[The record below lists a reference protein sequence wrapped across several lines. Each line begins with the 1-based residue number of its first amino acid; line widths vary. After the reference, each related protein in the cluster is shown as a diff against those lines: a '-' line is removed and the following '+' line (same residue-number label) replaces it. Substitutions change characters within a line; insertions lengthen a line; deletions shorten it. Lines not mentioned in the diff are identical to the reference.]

1 MDKNLKT
8 VLAVVLI
15 VVIAVSGLFWFPA
28 LSRTLEPSRGGS
40 TTPATKVDQ
49 ITPQYLSGYALQPIS
64 NTSSGSVFESA
75 TRIFLVSTTTSYGYI
90 NETLK
95 SGNPTEGNIINK
107 GDPIFIINA
116 TLRNDY
122 NSQNP
127 LPLSSNNYAYIFV
140 TATLYSQ
147 NRAINAKDVSPTDP
161 QVGPFLTAYLGLT
174 SGATASV
181 AIWLSTTNRNIDN
194 YTINLDVFG
203 IPPA

>member
-1 MDKNLKT
+1 MDKNLKI

-15 VVIAVSGLFWFPA
+15 VVIAVSGIFWFPA

-40 TTPATKVDQ
+40 TTPATKVEQ
-49 ITPQYLSGYALQPIS
+49 ITPQYLPGYVFQTIS
-64 NTSSGSVFESA
+64 NTTEGTIFESA
-75 TRIFLVSTTTSYGYI
+75 TRIFLVSTTTYYGYA

-95 SGNPTEGNIINK
+95 SPNPTEGNIINK

-122 NSQNP
+122 NHQDP
-127 LPLSSNNYAYIFV
+127 LPLSTDNYAFIFV

-147 NRAINAKDVSPTDP
+147 NVTINAKDVSPTDP
-161 QVGPFLTAYLGLT
+161 QVGGFLTAYLGLH
-174 SGATASV
+174 SGETASV
-181 AIWLSTTNRNIDN
+181 EVWLSTANRNIGN